1 MLELWSTFF
10 HDGKQNKLLLKQK
23 YDSLHY
29 LKIQI
34 NKLNGKLLYQ
44 LIQECLVEHKL
55 W

>member
-1 MLELWSTFF
+1 MMAKKINF
-10 HDGKQNKLLLKQK
+10 LLKQK
-23 YDSLHY
+23 YDSLYY

-44 LIQECLVEHKL
+44 LIQECLLEHKL